1 MTPEALANHLWQST
15 IFAAAAALLTLIL
28 RKQHARTRYWLWQA
42 ASVKF
47 LIPFSLLVA
56 VGNQLTWPGRSVTG
70 TRLYI
75 AIEVL
80 SGAAPKSFSALGYL
94 FPAMAAAWL
103 CGFIVV
109 LALWCR
115 EWSKMSAAAQEAVSL
130 DQGREVEA
138 LRRAEHRLGA
148 GKRTDMLLTRASLEP
163 GIFGIV
169 RPVLLW
175 PEGMSQRL
183 DDSQLESILA
193 HEIQHR
199 LRRDNLAAAVH
210 MVVEAAFWFHPLVW
224 WLGARLVEER
234 ERACDEK
241 VLEMGCRQQQYAEGI
256 LKVCEFCLASPLPC
270 VSGVAGGD
278 LKKRMVQIMI
288 EHKLRKM
295 GVGKKL
301 LLGAAAVGAIAFP
314 IASGIASAPPRAG
327 QEQTQGGTAKQW
339 EPSQGTRVDPGE
351 MAKLL
356 VKKVDPSYPD
366 AAKKAGIEGVVVL
379 TAVISKDGDIEML
392 QIVSGHPA
400 LAKAAIEAVKQWK
413 YRPYLVQ
420 GKPAEVKTRVEVNFT
435 LAK

>member
-15 IFAAAAALLTLIL
+15 IFVAAAALLTLVL
-28 RKQHARTRYWLWQA
+28 RKQHASIRYWIWQA

-47 LIPFSLLVA
+47 LVPFSLLVA
-56 VGNQLTWPGRSVTG
+56 VGNQLTWPGRPAAG
-70 TRLYI
+70 TKLYI

-80 SGAAPKSFSALGYL
+80 SGAAPKSFSALVYL
-94 FPAMAAAWL
+94 FPTMAAVWL

-115 EWSKMSAAAQEAVSL
+115 EWRKMSAAAREAAPL
-130 DQGREVEA
+130 DQGREVET
-138 LRRAEHRLGA
+138 LRRVEFMLGVRN
-148 GKRTDMLLTRASLEP
+148 RTDILLTRASLEP
-163 GIFGIV
+163 GVFGIV

-175 PEGMSQRL
+175 PEGMSPRL
-183 DDSQLESILA
+183 DDAQLEGILA
-193 HEIQHR
+193 HEIQHN
-199 LRRDNLAAAVH
+199 LRRDNLAAAIH
-210 MVVEAAFWFHPLVW
+210 MVVEATFWFHPLVW

-241 VLEMGCRQQQYAEGI
+241 VLEMGCQRQEYAEGI

-288 EHKLRKM
+288 ERNLRKM
-295 GVGKKL
+295 GVGRKL
-301 LLGAAAVGAIAFP
+301 LLGAAAVGAIAVP
-314 IASGIASAPPRAG
+314 IASGIASAPPRAA
-327 QEQTQGGTAKQW
+327 QEQTQGGAKEQP
-339 EPSQGTRVDPGE
+339 EPSQGVRVGPGE

-356 VKKVDPSYPD
+356 VKKVNPSYPD
-366 AAKKAGIEGVVVL
+366 AAKKAGIQGVVVL

-400 LAKAAIEAVKQWK
+400 LAPAAIEAVKQWK

-420 GKPAEVKTRVEVNFT
+420 GKPTEVKTRIEVNFS